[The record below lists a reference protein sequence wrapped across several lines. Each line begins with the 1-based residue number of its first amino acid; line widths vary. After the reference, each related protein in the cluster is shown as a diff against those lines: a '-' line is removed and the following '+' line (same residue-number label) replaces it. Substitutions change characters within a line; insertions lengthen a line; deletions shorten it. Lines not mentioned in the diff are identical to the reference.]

1 MNITGTTPTVFDPA
15 TKSIIDFVKP
25 TETNEQALLR
35 LERWGPGLIVLAYDD
50 AIAIHENAAKTEP
63 AEITPERWED
73 MLCVLPPASWRNTG
87 AEESFKLSERKTGLI
102 TSIFVRL
109 EDRYFTF
116 DDDIRTPHATCC
128 DRVRQSHA
136 FMNPSDLA
144 PSVDKSDT
152 LVPHPEP
159 EEDAGGRG
167 WPSDD
172 NDRS

>member
-109 EDRYFTF
+109 PLAAASPWLR
-116 DDDIRTPHATCC
+116 
-128 DRVRQSHA
+128 
-136 FMNPSDLA
+136 NPTALAARSDLQENTEMA
-144 PSVDKSDT
+144 QLVKDTKAAETALSDG
-152 LVPHPEP
+152 LNLKM
-159 EEDAGGRG
+159 GRRMRF
-167 WPSDD
+167 WANS
-172 NDRS
+172 RAVR